1 VIPTA
6 LAIAGLDPSGG
17 AGLAADLRAFGA
29 AGVWG
34 AAVCA
39 ALTVQ
44 STRGVR
50 RVRPV
55 PAALV
60 LEQAREVLSDARV
73 RAIKTGALGSGANAR
88 VVARLLAEH
97 PSVPA
102 VVDPVMIPSR
112 SAGQRLPT
120 LHGRSLAP
128 LRALAAAATLITP
141 NLAEAAAL
149 LGRPVPEGEA
159 AAAAE
164 ALVAAGARAA
174 LVKGGHGRGQEAVDW
189 LALGGGRVVRI
200 ARPRWKGPEV
210 HGTGCTLASLIAGR
224 LAARP
229 GRGAPRAEDL
239 VEAARW
245 ARARLDRALRAPRVV
260 GGGLRAMDV
269 LDVCSRS

>member
-6 LAIAGLDPSGG
+6 LAVAGLDPSGG

-39 ALTVQ
+39 VLTVQ

-50 RVRPV
+50 AVKAV

-60 LEQAREVLSDARV
+60 LEQAREVLGDARV

-88 VVARLLAEH
+88 AVAQLLAEH

-112 SAGQRLPT
+112 GAGAT
-120 LHGRSLAP
+120 LHGRSLGP
-128 LRALAAAATLITP
+128 LRALSAAATLITP

-149 LGRPVPEGEA
+149 LGQPVPEGEA

-174 LVKGGHGRGQEAVDW
+174 LVKGGHGRGREAVDW

-200 ARPRWKGPEV
+200 ARPRLRGPEV

-229 GRGAPRAEDL
+229 GRGGVRAEDL
-239 VEAARW
+239 VEATRW